1 MGDVFDAMNRARKDR
16 GDMPDNEPPPADSTP
31 RSEEPALP
39 VDDVQPVKEPQPRT
53 MLNAPVVPDHPFSA
67 AAEKNR
73 IEQAPEPGDE
83 TAAPEGRVGV
93 NGYST
98 EIVSHHDRGSE
109 ITEQYRAIRTQILA
123 RARNRRLQTTIV
135 TSAAP
140 GEGKTV
146 TTLNLGV
153 TFSELRNKRTLLL
166 ECDLRRPTFARLLN
180 RDPTPGLSQLLKG
193 EIDDVELATHPT
205 VYPNMFFVP
214 SGGRESVNST
224 ELLSSPRMAQM
235 IDRLKDRFDHIFID
249 TPPVIN
255 VTDASIV
262 GALSDQTILV
272 VRLGKTPS
280 DLVERAK
287 RLLRAGN
294 CEVAGVVLTHLVN
307 PSPRY
312 LYRYGYY

>member
-1 MGDVFDAMNRARKDR
+1 MGDVYDAMNRARKER
-16 GDMPDNEPPPADSTP
+16 GDIPDNEPPPAESTP

-39 VDDVQPVKEPQPRT
+39 VDDVQPVEEPPSRT
-53 MLNAPVVPDHPFSA
+53 MLNALAVPGHSFSA

-73 IEQAPEPGDE
+73 AEHQSEPGDDN
-83 TAAPEGRVGV
+83 AAPDGRESV
-93 NGYST
+93 NGYSS
-98 EIVSHHDRGSE
+98 EIVTHHDRGSE

-140 GEGKTV
+140 AEGKTV
-146 TTLNLGV
+146 TTINLGV
-153 TFSELRNKRTLLL
+153 AFSELRNQRTLLL
-166 ECDLRRPTFARLLN
+166 ECDFRRPTFARLLN
-180 RDPTPGLSQLLKG
+180 RDATPGLAQLLKG
-193 EIDDVELATHPT
+193 EIDDVELATHPS
-205 VYPNMFFVP
+205 VYPNLFYVP
-214 SGGRESVNST
+214 AGGRESVNST

-262 GALSDQTILV
+262 GAISDQTVLV

-280 DLVERAK
+280 DMVERAK

-307 PSPRY
+307 PLPRY
-312 LYRYGYY
+312 LYRYGSY